1 MEMSR
6 GDLIVVAMP
15 GDYGKPRPALVVQDD
30 AFDILAS
37 VTVLPLTSTLRDS
50 SLVRL
55 TVEPTPQNG
64 LEQRSQVMVDKAG
77 TVDRRRIGGN
87 IGRID
92 PKLMRVAE
100 AMLARF
106 LGLAVAPG

>member
-6 GDLIVVAMP
+6 GDLVVVAMP

-30 AFDILAS
+30 AFDVLAS
-37 VTVLPLTSTLRDS
+37 VTVLPLTGTLSAS

-64 LEQRSQVMVDKAG
+64 LQQPSQIMVDKAG
-77 TVDRRRIGGN
+77 TVDRRRIGRS

-92 PKLMRVAE
+92 PELMRVAD

-106 LGLAVAPG
+106 LGLASAQG

>member
-6 GDLIVVAMP
+6 GDLVVVAMP

-30 AFDILAS
+30 GFDVLAS
-37 VTVLPLTSTLRDS
+37 VTVLPLTSTLSAS
-50 SLVRL
+50 SFVRL
-55 TVEPTPQNG
+55 TVEPTSQNG
-64 LEQRSQVMVDKAG
+64 LRRASQVMVDKAG
-77 TVDRRRIGGN
+77 TVDRRRIGQN

-92 PKLMRVAE
+92 PELMRVAD

-106 LGLAVAPG
+106 LGLASAQG